1 MALKKL
7 NPSLYKNKVENPN
20 ETVYEIINAQDG
32 LGWGLAIADIKE
44 SELHVHQ
51 QIKEVYTILEGRLEL
66 DLDGNLHQLKEGESI
81 EILPKVKHKA
91 KSLGQDPAR
100 IVALSFPAWTPEDHH
115 IIKGGE

>member
-1 MALKKL
+1 MKKL

-20 ETVYEIINAQDG
+20 ETVYEVITAQDG
-32 LGWGLAIADIKE
+32 LGWGLAIVDIKE

-51 QIKEVYTILEGRLEL
+51 QIKEAYIVLEGKLEL
-66 DLDGNLHQLKEGESI
+66 DLDGNLHQLKKGESI

-100 IVALSFPAWTPEDHH
+100 IVALSFPAWTFEDHH
-115 IIKGGE
+115 LIKANE